1 MEGPVFPR
9 FASVLRS
16 FLPAAAL
23 LLLLGGL
30 LGRGSHPG
38 GATLALMGMALG
50 SVMGLAFGGRL
61 RLFFDKPVDA
71 YLVLL
76 LCLASLPLAIFPVQS
91 EVLGPH
97 AFGYQSWSSIL
108 LGVLA
113 AIPLGLLMGMSW
125 RMSSVKGRGRLRW
138 VLVGAG
144 LGCLVAWSAVMILSL
159 FKGAFLVMLFA
170 APLVWPGLPRAGERA
185 MLAQM
190 MLTLMVV
197 VSTMVLLFA

>member
-1 MEGPVFPR
+1 MDGPVFQR
-9 FASVLRS
+9 FTTALRS

-30 LGRGSHPG
+30 FGLGSHPG
-38 GATLALMGMALG
+38 GATLALMGMAVG
-50 SVMGLAFGGRL
+50 FVMGLAAGGRL
-61 RLFFDKPVDA
+61 RFIFDKPVDA

-76 LCLASLPLAIFPVQS
+76 LCLASLPLAVFPAQS
-91 EVLGPH
+91 EVLGPY
-97 AFGYQSWSSIL
+97 AFGCQSWSSIL

-113 AIPLGLLMGMSW
+113 AMPLGFLMGLSW
-125 RMSSVKGRGRLRW
+125 RMEAFEGRGRLRW

-159 FKGAFLVMLFA
+159 FKGAFLVMVFA
-170 APLVWPGLPRAGERA
+170 APLVWPGLPRSGDRS
-185 MLAQM
+185 MLARM

-197 VSTMVLLFA
+197 VSSMVLLFV